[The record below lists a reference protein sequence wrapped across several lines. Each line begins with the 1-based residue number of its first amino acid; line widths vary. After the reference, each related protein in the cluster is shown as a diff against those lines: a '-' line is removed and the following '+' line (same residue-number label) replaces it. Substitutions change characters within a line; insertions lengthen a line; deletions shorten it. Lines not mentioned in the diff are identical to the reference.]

1 MSSQPQRKLNW
12 LQLNLPEG
20 LLVDAAWL
28 ERRGYSSALRSKYVK
43 HGWLQQLI
51 RGLYRRPPATFQA
64 AGSEDVRWEQV
75 VISLQTML
83 HLPFVVGG
91 RTALELQGF
100 AHYLS
105 PGGPREIHLYGE
117 QRVPGWVCKLKLETP
132 FIFHNAKKLF
142 TNKAI
147 HYIGK
152 QSDSSTHKD
161 ITAAALQSG
170 FTFQLWGQWHW
181 PLMISLP
188 ERAILELLDDVPQR
202 ETFQQA
208 DMLLEGLHNLRPRLL
223 HKLLLECRSVKVKR
237 LFLWLGERHR
247 HPWITKLDPTG
258 IELGQGKRMLVSGG
272 KLDKK
277 YNITV
282 PQEFD
287 ASR

>member
-1 MSSQPQRKLNW
+1 MSSQPQGKLNW

-28 ERRGYSSALRSKYVK
+28 QRRGYSSALRSKYVK
-43 HGWLQQLI
+43 HGWLQQI
-51 RGLYRRPPATFQA
+51 VRGVYRRPPATFSA
-64 AGSEDVRWEQV
+64 AVGQNLRWEQV

-117 QRVPGWVCKLKLETP
+117 RRVPGWVFKLKLERS
-132 FIFHNAKKLF
+132 FIFHNAEKLF
-142 TNKAI
+142 RDKAI
-147 HYIGK
+147 RYIGK
-152 QSDSSTHKD
+152 QSDSTRKD
-161 ITAAALQSG
+161 VTAAALRSG
-170 FTFQLWGQWHW
+170 FTFQMWGQWQW
-181 PLMISLP
+181 PLMLSLP

-208 DMLLEGLHNLRPRLL
+208 DALFEGLRNLRPQLL
-223 HKLLLECRSVKVKR
+223 HTLLVECRSVKVKR
-237 LFLWLGERHR
+237 LFLWFAERHG
-247 HPWITKLDPTG
+247 HPWMTKVDHTG
-258 IELGQGKRMLVSGG
+258 IDLGHGKRMLVSGG
-272 KLDKK
+272 KLDTK
-277 YNITV
+277 YDITV
-282 PQEFD
+282 PEKFD